1 VENHYKVT
9 KGVLDIWNRELRRGL
24 CSVEEPSENIKTLLR
39 QKREER
45 RGVKKDEL
53 SPILNEVNA
62 TLTAL
67 ASLYAAKA
75 EAELTAS
82 APQVYVPFSSTQGAF
97 RVSQTFFQWWY
108 DHKDNLF

>member
-1 VENHYKVT
+1 VT

-39 QKREER
+39 QERERR

-53 SPILNEVNA
+53 APILNEVNA

-67 ASLYAAKA
+67 ASLYASKA
-75 EAELTAS
+75 EAELAAS
-82 APQVYVPFSSTQGAF
+82 APRVYVPFGGTHVAF
-97 RVSQTFFQWWY
+97 RVSQTFFQ
-108 DHKDNLF
+108 